1 MISSPGALLDPRHEV
16 VPFHGR
22 TAELAGLARWR
33 DAAVLR
39 SVLLLHGRSGVG
51 KTRLARRFAGDDLV
65 VVDDADLVP
74 WHDVLAVLRDGPT
87 RVLLVARAAGW
98 WWSATRQRAAD
109 LHYASE
115 DLELGP
121 CPEEHDRAFALAC
134 ERFAD
139 ALDLP
144 RPDVAPPRCDTFHDV
159 HLAALAAVHG
169 DRSDNAVE
177 HVRRVVS
184 VDPNPPTTGRLAE
197 DALAVTLLDDRIAP
211 APDALDTL
219 LRAAERWPHVRD
231 RAVELFTADPGL
243 VAKVGIGPL
252 RVLKDHPEV
261 VARQV
266 FDDPRGHGDV
276 LPALLTRALLRDAE
290 DLRERAELNG
300 LLSARAALAA
310 LREEAVQAS
319 RAEVSLRRQLVDH
332 DPVEHR
338 PALADALGDLSLRLV
353 AAKRAEE
360 ALFVAEEAVAWC
372 RLVTADDRDGAARLA
387 AALDRLGLR
396 YAAVGRKQDAATA
409 ATESAE
415 LFDEL
420 ARQHP
425 ASFRLDAAKTA
436 HHLAARLFDI
446 GRRAEAGHATRR
458 AVLLWRAVAADD
470 PRYEAEFART
480 LRSVAA
486 LLAAFGRP
494 TEAAAVVRESIGV
507 LRRLAEVNPRDFE
520 PVLAS
525 ALGDLGVLFRRLDRR
540 SEAAQAFEDAV
551 AVWRRVP
558 RAADRL
564 ARAWHLLA
572 DSAVTNEVARVGAR
586 MALLLWQMTGCHDGI
601 RYAETLSLYA
611 RRCAEVG
618 ADLDHAL
625 AAAHRAVELLRSARA
640 EPERLARAEHAV
652 REVVRAH
659 PARTRDLPSSP

>member
-1 MISSPGALLDPRHEV
+1 MIGSPGALLDPRHEV

-22 TAELAGLARWR
+22 AAELAGLARWR

-51 KTRLARRFAGDDLV
+51 KTRLARRFADDGLV
-65 VVDDADLVP
+65 VLDDADLLP
-74 WHDVLAVLRDGPT
+74 WHDVHAVLRDGPT
-87 RVLLVARAAGW
+87 RVLLVARGAGW
-98 WWSATRQRAAD
+98 WWSATRQRARD
-109 LHYASE
+109 LHYATE

-121 CPEEHDRAFALAC
+121 CPEEHEWSFATAC

-144 RPDVAPPRCDTFHDV
+144 RPRVETPPCDTFYDV

-169 DRSDNAVE
+169 DPGDHLVDR
-177 HVRRVVS
+177 VRRVVS

-197 DALAVTLLDDRIAP
+197 DALAVTLLDNRIAP

-231 RAVELFTADPGL
+231 RAVELFAADPGL
-243 VAKVGIGPL
+243 VAKAGIGPL
-252 RVLKDHPEV
+252 RVLHDHPEV

-266 FDDPRGHGDV
+266 FDDPRCHGDV
-276 LPALLTRALLRDAE
+276 LPALLTQALLRNTDDIAA
-290 DLRERAELNG
+290 RAELNG

-310 LREEAVQAS
+310 LGEEAVQAS
-319 RAEVSLRRQLVDH
+319 RAEVALYRQLVDRE
-332 DPVEHR
+332 PVAHR
-338 PALADALGDLSLRLV
+338 LANALGDLSLRLV
-353 AAKRAEE
+353 AVRRNDE
-360 ALFVAEEAVAWC
+360 ALVAAEEAVRWC
-372 RLVTADDRDGAARLA
+372 RLLVTGDPDTLAPLA

-396 YAAVGRKQDAATA
+396 YAAVGRKEDAAA
-409 ATESAE
+409 AVTESAG
-415 LFDEL
+415 LFDDL
-420 ARQHP
+420 ARRQP
-425 ASFRLDAAKTA
+425 ARFRLDAAKAA
-436 HHLAARLFDI
+436 HHLAARLFDV

-458 AVLLWRAVAADD
+458 AVLQWRAVAGDD

-486 LLAAFGRP
+486 LLASFGRP

-558 RAADRL
+558 RATVRL
-564 ARAWHLLA
+564 AEAWHLLA
-572 DSAVTNEVARVGAR
+572 DSAVTNEDARIGAR
-586 MALLLWQMTGCHDGI
+586 TALLLWHLTGHGDEI

-618 ADLDHAL
+618 EDLDRAL
-625 AAAHRAVELLRSARA
+625 AAAHKAVALLRSAQA
-640 EPERLARAEHAV
+640 DPERLARAEHAV
-652 REVVRAH
+652 AEVVRAH
-659 PARTRDLPSSP
+659 PTRTPDLPSSS